1 MQTTSNTKDDGSD
14 VDGES
19 ETGTQVKP
27 GGGVSNGLAFI
38 GQTGMV
44 IGLVAAGALVFL
56 LIVVIIYKCRNRN
69 EGSYR
74 INESRNYDNVN
85 EGGAGTRSALLPQ
98 NATNGT
104 VPTKPKPKLP
114 PEYASKEWY
123 V

>member
-1 MQTTSNTKDDGSD
+1 MTPTKDGDNGNTNTD
-14 VDGES
+14 
-19 ETGTQVKP
+19 TQRNP
-27 GGGVSNGLAFI
+27 DRGGVNNGLAFI